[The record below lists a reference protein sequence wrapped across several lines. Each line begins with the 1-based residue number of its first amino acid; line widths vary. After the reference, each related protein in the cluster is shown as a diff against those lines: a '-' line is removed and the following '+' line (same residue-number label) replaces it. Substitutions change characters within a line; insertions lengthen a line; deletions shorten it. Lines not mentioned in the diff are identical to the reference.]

1 MFMKKIVILMSAA
14 FMLGQSG
21 LFAANKILSSAPVT
35 GSAFRQ
41 GAWYVGGSLGLGSG
55 LGYLGGAALM
65 ANAEYAVTNEIGIGG
80 TIGYW
85 GYSESIN
92 SAGYTTKYSYSII
105 PIVASGTFHLPMK
118 VSNLDLGV
126 GISLG
131 YYAVSSSIDSNVA
144 GFNYASASGSG
155 IAWGIFGLARYFIND
170 TLALRG
176 KIVTASPCS
185 KSASISA
192 FRI

>member
-1 MFMKKIVILMSAA
+1 MSVKKILILTIAA
-14 FMLGQSG
+14 SMLGQSAIFG
-21 LFAANKILSSAPVT
+21 AKKLTSSAPPS

-41 GAWYVGGSLGLGSG
+41 GALYLGGGIGLGSG

-65 ANAEYAVTNEIGIGG
+65 ANAEYALTNEIGIGG

-85 GYSESIN
+85 GYSESLN
-92 SAGYTTKYSYSII
+92 AGGSTVKYSYSIV
-105 PIVASGTFHLPMK
+105 PIVVSGAFHLPMK

-131 YYAVSSSIDSNVA
+131 YYVVNSSVETNVSGV
-144 GFNYASASGSG
+144 GFASASGSG

-170 TLALRG
+170 TIALRG
-176 KIVTASPCS
+176 KIGYGITLLEVGVD
-185 KSASISA
+185 
-192 FRI
+192 FRF